1 MKNLLRRNNIM
12 RNNKLYK
19 IIHEACRR
27 YMISEELSI
36 YRDDSREFTLTTDWM
51 YEMYDKFNR
60 EIFGGVLPECNM
72 AIGKCTASNTL
83 GQFEISKGYGVSRL
97 YANSSTRRIMVDF
110 GNGFDKRTIQ
120 INKENIAQYCNP
132 TIRLS
137 NMYKFNEYGA
147 ILVLIHEMCHYRVE
161 YNGHYPKQAHGT
173 EFRSVCSHVSY
184 MTNGTISIER
194 LLNAESVGIEA
205 GEELVAKRQRK
216 ADSILRRL
224 NYHLVVV
231 NNGSNIEFLNI
242 SGSNVI
248 NEIVRYNNKRGNK
261 FSIYKIIDNN
271 LIEELYNA
279 KYTKFMRTYRYW
291 DVFGIAK
298 LKNILG
304 GYLNELDNG
313 NKFKL
318 IYTNE

>member
-1 MKNLLRRNNIM
+1 M

-51 YEMYDKFNR
+51 YKMYDKFNH

-72 AIGKCTASNTL
+72 VIGKCAFSNWL
-83 GQFEISKGYGVSRL
+83 GQFGLSKGYGVCRL
-97 YANSSTRRIMVDF
+97 YANSRTRKIMVDY
-110 GNGFDKRTIQ
+110 GDVFDNRTIQ
-120 INKENIAQYCNP
+120 INKENIVQYCNP
-132 TIRLS
+132 TITLS

-147 ILVLIHEMCHYRVE
+147 ILVLIHEMCHYRVS
-161 YNGHYPKQAHGT
+161 YNGYHPKQSHGP

-184 MTNGTISIER
+184 MTNGTVSIER

-224 NYHLVVV
+224 NYNLVVI
-231 NNGSNIEFLNI
+231 NNGSKIEFLNI
-242 SGSNVI
+242 SSSNVI
-248 NEIVRYNNKRGNK
+248 NEIVSYNNKRGNK

-271 LIEELYNA
+271 IIEELYNEN
-279 KYTKFMRTYRYW
+279 YTKFMRTYRYW
-291 DVFGIAK
+291 DVLGSVK

-304 GYLNELDNG
+304 SHLNELDNG